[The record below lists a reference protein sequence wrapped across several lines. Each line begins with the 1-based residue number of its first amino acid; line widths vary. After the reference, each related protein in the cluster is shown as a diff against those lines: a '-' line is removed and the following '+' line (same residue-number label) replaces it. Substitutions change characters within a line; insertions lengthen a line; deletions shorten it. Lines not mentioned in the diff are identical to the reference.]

1 MPLVYGTS
9 FIGIIATPCVVVYLL
24 LTQLSIWDGIQSWMI
39 AYITWGIVSYSIFMI
54 YVAAVYFIDDASE
67 GYLNILN
74 DLLMF
79 TLGIDVGEFNVNSI
93 IMSRYFIIFSDLIK
107 GKQMDVLILMIT
119 PFVASLLPATVIG
132 FVANFILLEKYE
144 LRCREEYL
152 EGDVCFDSNS
162 GCCQVISSYDWD
174 NMYLFMG
181 GLSSNILAIWAVI
194 KILGYIMVHADPFL
208 ATYVKRRR

>member
-1 MPLVYGTS
+1 
-9 FIGIIATPCVVVYLL
+9 
-24 LTQLSIWDGIQSWMI
+24 
-39 AYITWGIVSYSIFMI
+39 
-54 YVAAVYFIDDASE
+54 
-67 GYLNILN
+67 
-74 DLLMF
+74 MF

-162 GCCQVISSYDWD
+162 GCCQVISSYD
-174 NMYLFMG
+174 L
-181 GLSSNILAIWAVI
+181 
-194 KILGYIMVHADPFL
+194 
-208 ATYVKRRR
+208 